1 MPSSQANPQAKSL
14 FSFKKMNPR
23 GLIVPIIHFSRGFII
38 LTFIR
43 HRPSLN
49 FPLTS
54 VARFLRFCLLQ
65 YDWNEAVMDA
75 LAEIFNSE
83 LATRVYFNIS
93 LVFVNLY
100 LAGFL
105 LLLEWP
111 RFYFRRNSAEL
122 RP

>member
-1 MPSSQANPQAKSL
+1 
-14 FSFKKMNPR
+14 
-23 GLIVPIIHFSRGFII
+23 
-38 LTFIR
+38 
-43 HRPSLN
+43 
-49 FPLTS
+49 
-54 VARFLRFCLLQ
+54 
-65 YDWNEAVMDA
+65 MDA